1 MGSGFG
7 ILDSTSMEHA
17 KRFNGH
23 YNLIFVVRSIGEAM
37 GPLFGGILVQDSY
50 DEDGMHFSIFQGAH
64 LAFT

>member
-37 GPLFGGILVQDSY
+37 GPLFGGILVQDS
-50 DEDGMHFSIFQGAH
+50 DDAKGMHCSVFQGAH
-64 LAFT
+64 VAFT